1 MFRASAIGLFVV
13 IAAGS
18 AHAQQSSMPS
28 LAEIARQAEAA
39 KPTARKATRTYTNGS
54 LGSVPREEH
63 AVAAPTPAAVF
74 ESRSLGKPVPA
85 EEMVAR
91 SEAKVESDN
100 TARQSQQTWQM
111 RAATL
116 RKQIDDLRSRLSML
130 TIPNP
135 LTEGSPALK
144 QSNDVEIA
152 NTRGAIDG
160 LRKQWMRLE
169 AGAAEAKIPSAWL
182 DPRPQFQ

>member
-1 MFRASAIGLFVV
+1 MFRASAIGLFVA
-13 IAAGS
+13 IAVGS

-39 KPTARKATRTYTNGS
+39 KPTVRKATRTYTNGS

-63 AVAAPTPAAVF
+63 AVAAPTLAAVF

-85 EEMVAR
+85 EELVAR

-100 TARQSQQTWQM
+100 AARQSQQTWQM

-144 QSNDVEIA
+144 QSNDIEIA
-152 NTRGAIDG
+152 NARAATDG

-169 AGAAEAKIPSAWL
+169 AGAAEAKVPSAWL

>member
-1 MFRASAIGLFVV
+1 MFRASVIGVFVT

-39 KPTARKATRTYTNGS
+39 KPTVRKATRTYTNGS
-54 LGSVPREEH
+54 LGSVPTEAP
-63 AVAAPTPAAVF
+63 AVAAPTAAAVF

-91 SEAKVESDN
+91 SQAKVESDN
-100 TARQSQQTWQM
+100 AAQQSPQTWQM

-135 LTEGSPALK
+135 LTEASPALK
-144 QSNDVEIA
+144 ASNDIEIA
-152 NTRGAIDG
+152 NARAAIDG

-169 AGAAEAKIPSAWL
+169 VGAGEAKIPSGWL

>member
-1 MFRASAIGLFVV
+1 M
-13 IAAGS
+13 
-18 AHAQQSSMPS
+18 
-28 LAEIARQAEAA
+28 
-39 KPTARKATRTYTNGS
+39 
-54 LGSVPREEH
+54 
-63 AVAAPTPAAVF
+63 
-74 ESRSLGKPVPA
+74 PA
-85 EEMVAR
+85 EELVAR

-100 TARQSQQTWQM
+100 AARQSQQTWQM